1 MLHFDMK
8 LTQNNVVRMG
18 LVFISLLG
26 LVACGGG
33 ASEDLR
39 AYVESVK
46 ARPAGEVEPLRDP
59 VVYDSYG
66 YQSDSQRDPFKPSF
80 TASKVAPTKAG
91 GSAGGPD
98 MSRERSQLE
107 YFPIDTLH
115 YIGNLQQGKVS
126 WGLIKTPDGEIVR
139 VKLGDYMGQDYGRV
153 TVVNSDKIE
162 LLEPIPDGIGGWE
175 QRTVSLVLNG

>member
-33 ASEDLR
+33 ASDDLR

-91 GSAGGPD
+91 ESTGGPD

-107 YFPIDTLH
+107 YFPIDTLR
-115 YIGNLQQGKVS
+115 YIGNLRQGKVS

-162 LLEPIPDGIGGWE
+162 LLELIPDGIGGWE

>member
-8 LTQNNVVRMG
+8 LKQKNVVKIS
-18 LVFISLLG
+18 LFFISILG

-46 ARPAGEVEPLRDP
+46 ARPVGAVEPLRDP

-80 TASKVAPTKAG
+80 TASKVAPTKI
-91 GSAGGPD
+91 GSSSGGPD
-98 MSRERSQLE
+98 MTRERSQLE
-107 YFPIDTLH
+107 SFPIDTLR
-115 YIGNLQQGKVS
+115 YIGNLQQGKIS
-126 WGLIKTPDGEIVR
+126 WGLIKTPEGEIVR

-153 TVVNSDKIE
+153 TSVDSENIE
-162 LLEPIPDGIGGWE
+162 LLELIPDGIGGWE
-175 QRTVSLVLNG
+175 KRTVSLVLNG